1 MRLQLLYDVQA
12 EHGPDSQVVLVIAG
26 EGVNLNA
33 IEEELSKQCQSLPRG
48 EFAAKALTHSFIVHA
63 HDMLEVSSVAQVHP
77 CILNPTKS
85 EEQERKQ
92 LVLRQ

>member
-1 MRLQLLYDVQA
+1 
-12 EHGPDSQVVLVIAG
+12 VIAG
-26 EGVNLNA
+26 EGVDLNA

-77 CILNPTKS
+77 CILSSTKNKVKS
-85 EEQERKQ
+85 KRENKLSVEINTDVR
-92 LVLRQ
+92 LIYAYVFIYVLR